1 MKIVLVVLAL
11 VVGCK
16 KKEAT
21 PAAVGS
27 GSAVA
32 AAPVEG
38 SAAAPAPADDAD
50 CKDVDHFKLDA
61 CVAQCDAGKASGC
74 YLAGQAWLVGDQVP
88 DADEAKAQT
97 YFTKAC
103 ELNNA
108 FACKWLAPM
117 YANGL
122 GGLTADAKKADELTA
137 KAIGLYGPLC
147 DKNDAQACYDL
158 YAIAADPQ
166 QKKAAAKK
174 ACELGKPGACDAAK

>member
-1 MKIVLVVLAL
+1 MKLAL
-11 VVGCK
+11 VGLALVAGCK
-16 KKEAT
+16 KQEAT
-21 PAAVGS
+21 PAAA

-32 AAPVEG
+32 AAPVE
-38 SAAAPAPADDAD
+38 APADDAD
-50 CKDVDHFKLDA
+50 CRDEDQFKLDA
-61 CVAQCDAGKASGC
+61 CVAQCDAGKANGC

-122 GGLTADAKKADELTA
+122 GGLTQDEKKADELTA
-137 KAIGLYGPLC
+137 KAITLYVPLC
-147 DKNDAQACYDL
+147 DKNDAQACSDL
-158 YAIAADPQ
+158 SSISTDPQ

-174 ACELGKPGACDAAK
+174 ACELGRPGACEK